1 MLRPPESPN
10 ARTRRAW
17 RATRLIGLFVA
28 ALAACS
34 GPGSEPFDPSR
45 VPLVATFDAPP
56 EGPMG
61 ERLAWVLALLNGEV
75 DAPSVEHAPFVWGY
89 TLLDRS
95 SADDLARA
103 FERAEQLGPYTLVGA
118 LDQASPAHW
127 TLLLLRNGDPVSLD
141 LVLDA
146 TPEARIERALLRDW
160 SNPAN

>member
-118 LDQASPAHW
+118 FITTYLLEKTRVCFQAKQERNYHIFFDLLSHADQYEQ
-127 TLLLLRNGDPVSLD
+127 D
-141 LVLDA
+141 LFLQVDVG
-146 TPEARIERALLRDW
+146 R
-160 SNPAN
+160 